1 MNEFKVLARETGNA
15 VVMELHGFLDAHT
28 APDLEKMFSELI
40 GKGKFNIV
48 VNFNGLNYISS
59 AGLGVFMAYID
70 EVRSNHGDI
79 KLANM
84 QQKVYNVFDLLGFPF
99 LYEIY
104 KDQDEALKKFNG
116 N

>member
-1 MNEFKVLARETGNA
+1 MNEFKVLTRDSGNA

-28 APDLEKMFSELI
+28 APDLEKTFAELI

-48 VNFNGLNYISS
+48 VNFDALNYISS

-70 EVRSNHGDI
+70 EVRGNHGDI

-84 QQKVYNVFDLLGFPF
+84 QQKVFNVFDLLGFPF

-104 KDQDEALKKFNG
+104 KDQDEALKKFNSQ
-116 N
+116 

>member
-1 MNEFKVLARETGNA
+1 MNEFKVLTKDSGNA

-28 APDLEKMFSELI
+28 APDLEKTFSDLI
-40 GKGKFNIV
+40 GRGKYNIV
-48 VNFNGLNYISS
+48 VNFDALNYISS

-79 KLANM
+79 KLTNM

-104 KDQDEALKKFNG
+104 ADQKDALKKFDSK
-116 N
+116 

>member
-1 MNEFKVLARETGNA
+1 MNEFKVLTKDSGNA
-15 VVMELHGFLDAHT
+15 IVMELQGFLDAHT
-28 APDLEKMFSELI
+28 APELEKTFTELI

-48 VNFNGLNYISS
+48 VNFDGLNYISS

-70 EVRSNHGDI
+70 EIRSNHGDI

-84 QQKVYNVFDLLGFPF
+84 QQKVFNVFDLLGFPF

-104 KDQDEALKKFNG
+104 KDQDEALKKFRAQ
-116 N
+116 